1 MPKKRFEERPYDP
14 ISADLVRDVT
24 AAKTLGERAR
34 TLSAQTPMALISA
47 RSEPIMQPFGQV
59 EPTITKRFVLS
70 RSEDAEMNGF
80 LLRLQQSARSKIT
93 LSVLVRAALAVVM
106 EAESRLCDDAGK
118 QIFRLPSTH
127 DRLAL
132 SEFEDQWR
140 RSLQAALLR

>member
-1 MPKKRFEERPYDP
+1 
-14 ISADLVRDVT
+14 
-24 AAKTLGERAR
+24 
-34 TLSAQTPMALISA
+34 
-47 RSEPIMQPFGQV
+47 MQPFGQV